1 MIKFFVLRLA
11 IFGLVAAVGSFF
23 AIERFGYSHVPQK
36 IAKAVAPAVSI
47 AELVGDPSKYDES
60 FIQVTG
66 RLAPH
71 ARLGLLGFG
80 GVVIEDDAGHRLVVL
95 TKNGLPVAGPDGKI
109 TAVGVYRQLFE
120 VGPLS
125 YPVLLAIS

>member
-1 MIKFFVLRLA
+1 MRD
-11 IFGLVAAVGSFF
+11 AA
-23 AIERFGYSHVPQK
+23 
-36 IAKAVAPAVSI
+36 
-47 AELVGDPSKYDES
+47 KYDES

-80 GVVIEDDAGHRLVVL
+80 GVVIEDNAGHHLVVL

-120 VGPLS
+120 FGS
-125 YPVLLAIS
+125 FAYPVLLAIT